1 MLDYYAI
8 LGVSPS
14 ATESEIRTAMREKT
28 PEAQQDPDKFAI
40 LMDAFDTLK
49 DPQKRAE
56 YDTKRSSPPSLEQG
70 RGPGGWVQEQGR
82 GQGMGSAL
90 VVAGACPVC
99 NTLAPADEGFCS
111 ECGYMLACVVGATPQ
126 ASPLPKLIEESGR
139 ELVLRVGESIVGRE
153 GADVALPHPT
163 ISRRHARF
171 IVSGGNYV
179 TLEDL
184 GSTNG
189 TKVAGQPLP
198 AGSQKALTNG
208 QAIQFGSVKLTI
220 QIPNVP
226 QPERRSLGAKDP
238 GRAPIAALSGS
249 VSGARLEGVSGSHA
263 LKNATVT
270 VGRKAGNDIVITTD
284 SFVSGS
290 HAKIVVESGK
300 YSVIDIGST
309 NGTRLN
315 GRKLTANIPE
325 ALASGDT
332 IQFGQTAFTFKV

>member
-1 MLDYYAI
+1 MDYYAI
-8 LGVSPS
+8 LGVSQN
-14 ATESEIRTAMREKT
+14 ATDSEIRTAMREKT

-40 LMDAFDTLK
+40 LMDAFETLK

-56 YDTKRSSPPSLEQG
+56 YDAQRSPSPNPFPAAGKGL
-70 RGPGGWVQEQGR
+70 
-82 GQGMGSAL
+82 GMGSAL
-90 VVAGACPVC
+90 VVAGACPIC
-99 NTLAPADEGFCS
+99 NTMAPADEGFCS
-111 ECGYMLACVVGATPQ
+111 ECGYMLASVVGATVQ
-126 ASPLPKLIEESGR
+126 ASPLPKLIEENGR
-139 ELVLRVGESIVGRE
+139 ELMLRVGESIVGRE

-220 QIPNVP
+220 QIPIVA

-249 VSGARLEGVSGSHA
+249 VSGARLEGPSGSHT
-263 LKNATVT
+263 LKAAVTT
-270 VGRKAGNDIVITTD
+270 VGRKAGNDIVISTD

-290 HAKIVVESGK
+290 HAKLVFDNGK

-315 GRKLTANIPE
+315 GRKLSAHVPE

-332 IQFGQTAFTFKV
+332 IQFGQTAFTFKG

>member
-8 LGVSPS
+8 LGVSQS

-28 PEAQQDPDKFAI
+28 PAAQQDPDKFAI

-49 DPQKRAE
+49 DPQKRAV
-56 YDTKRSSPPSLEQG
+56 YDAQRKVPVQAPPRAG
-70 RGPGGWVQEQGR
+70 AGG
-82 GQGMGSAL
+82 AL
-90 VVAGACPVC
+90 IVAGACPLC

-111 ECGYMLACVVGATPQ
+111 ECGYMLASTVGATPQ
-126 ASPLPKLIEESGR
+126 ASPLPKLVEENGR
-139 ELVLRVGESIVGRE
+139 ELMLRVGESIVGRE
-153 GADVALPHPT
+153 GADVALAHPT

-171 IVSGGNYV
+171 IVSGGNHV

-198 AGSQKALTNG
+198 AGSQKALTHG

-220 QIPNVP
+220 QIPHVA

-238 GRAPIAALSGS
+238 GRAPIAALGGT
-249 VSGARLEGVSGSHA
+249 VSGARLESPSGSHT
-263 LKNATVT
+263 LKAAVTT
-270 VGRKAGNDIVITTD
+270 VGRKAGNDIVLTGD
-284 SFVSGS
+284 SFVSSS
-290 HAKIVVESGK
+290 HAKLIFENGTYK
-300 YSVIDIGST
+300 VIDIGST

-315 GRKLTANIPE
+315 GTKLVANVAE
-325 ALASGDT
+325 TLSSGDV
-332 IQFGQTAFTFKV
+332 IQFGQTGFTFKV

>member
-8 LGVSPS
+8 LGVSQS

-28 PEAQQDPDKFAI
+28 PAAQQDPDKFAI

-49 DPQKRAE
+49 DPQKRAA
-56 YDTKRSSPPSLEQG
+56 YDAQRKIPIPP
-70 RGPGGWVQEQGR
+70 PGG
-82 GQGMGSAL
+82 GQGVGAASSAL

-111 ECGYMLACVVGATPQ
+111 ECGYMLASTVGATPQ
-126 ASPLPKLIEESGR
+126 ASPLPKLVEENGR
-139 ELVLRVGESIVGRE
+139 ELMLRVGESIVGRE
-153 GADVALPHPT
+153 GADVALLHPT

-171 IVSGGNYV
+171 IVSGGNHV

-198 AGSQKALTNG
+198 AGSQKVLTHG

-220 QIPNVP
+220 QIPHVA

-238 GRAPIAALSGS
+238 GRAPIAALGGT
-249 VSGARLEGVSGSHA
+249 VSGARLEGPAGVHP
-263 LKNATVT
+263 LKATVTT
-270 VGRKAGNDIVITTD
+270 VGRKADNNIVLTGD

-290 HAKIVVESGK
+290 HAKLVFESGSYK
-300 YSVIDIGST
+300 VIDIGST

-315 GRKLTANIPE
+315 GKKLAPNVAEI
-325 ALASGDT
+325 LSSGDS
-332 IQFGQTAFTFKV
+332 IQFGQTGFTFRG

>member
-1 MLDYYAI
+1 MTDYYAI
-8 LGVSPS
+8 LGILPS

-40 LMDAFDTLK
+40 LMDAFETLK

-56 YDTKRSSPPSLEQG
+56 YDAQRNTPPSL
-70 RGPGGWVQEQGR
+70 EQGR

-111 ECGYMLACVVGATPQ
+111 ECGYMLASTVGATPQ

-189 TKVAGQPLP
+189 TKIAGQPLP
-198 AGSQKALTNG
+198 AGSQKVLTNG

-226 QPERRSLGAKDP
+226 QPKRRSLGAKDP
-238 GRAPIAALSGS
+238 GRAPVAALSGS
-249 VSGARLEGVSGSHA
+249 VSGARLEGPAGVHT
-263 LKNATVT
+263 LKNATIT
-270 VGRKAGNDIVITTD
+270 VGRKAGNDIVLTGD

-290 HAKIVVESGK
+290 HAKLVFENGK

-315 GRKLTANIPE
+315 GRKLNANVPE
-325 ALASGDT
+325 TLASGDT
-332 IQFGQTAFTFKV
+332 IQFGQTAFTFKSG

>member
-1 MLDYYAI
+1 MTDYYAI
-8 LGVSPS
+8 LGVSQS

-28 PEAQQDPDKFAI
+28 PEAQLDPDKFAL
-40 LMDAFDTLK
+40 LMDAFETLK

-56 YDTKRSSPPSLEQG
+56 YDAQRSAPPAPTS
-70 RGPGGWVQEQGR
+70 GGARTAG
-82 GQGMGSAL
+82 GAL
-90 VVAGACPVC
+90 VVAGACPIC

-111 ECGYMLACVVGATPQ
+111 ECGYLLASHIGSPILGGGGG
-126 ASPLPKLIEESGR
+126 SPLPKLVEESGR

-249 VSGARLEGVSGSHA
+249 VSGARLESPSGSHT
-263 LKNATVT
+263 LKAAVTT
-270 VGRKAGNDIVITTD
+270 VGRKAGNDIVISTD

-290 HAKIVVESGK
+290 HAKLVFESGR

-315 GRKLTANIPE
+315 GRKLTANVPE
-325 ALASGDT
+325 TLASGDT

>member
-1 MLDYYAI
+1 MTDYYAI
-8 LGVSPS
+8 LGVSQS

-56 YDTKRSSPPSLEQG
+56 YDTKRSSSPSL
-70 RGPGGWVQEQGR
+70 EQGR
-82 GQGMGSAL
+82 GQGMGSAAGGAL

-111 ECGYMLACVVGATPQ
+111 ECGYLLTSHIGSPILGGGGG
-126 ASPLPKLIEESGR
+126 SPLPKLIEESGR

-249 VSGARLEGVSGSHA
+249 VSGARLESPSGSHT
-263 LKNATVT
+263 LKAAVTT
-270 VGRKAGNDIVITTD
+270 VGRKAGNDIVISTD

-290 HAKIVVESGK
+290 HAKLVFESGR

-315 GRKLTANIPE
+315 GRKLTANVPE

>member
-8 LGVSPS
+8 LGVSTS

-28 PEAQQDPDKFAI
+28 PAAQQDPDTFAI
-40 LMDAFDTLK
+40 LMDAFETLK

-56 YDTKRSSPPSLEQG
+56 YDAQRSASPAPTS
-70 RGPGGWVQEQGR
+70 GGARVAG
-82 GQGMGSAL
+82 GAL

-111 ECGYMLACVVGATPQ
+111 ECGYLLSSTVGATPQ
-126 ASPLPKLIEESGR
+126 ASPLPKLVEESGR
-139 ELVLRVGESIVGRE
+139 ELMLRVGESIVGRE

-189 TKVAGQPLP
+189 TNVAGQPLP
-198 AGSQKALTNG
+198 AGSQKALTHG

-220 QIPNVP
+220 QIPHVA

-249 VSGARLEGVSGSHA
+249 VSGARLEGPSGSHT
-263 LKNATVT
+263 LKAAVTT
-270 VGRKAGNDIVITTD
+270 VGRKVGNDIVISTD

-290 HAKIVVESGK
+290 HAKLVFENGK

-315 GRKLTANIPE
+315 GRKLSANVPE

-332 IQFGQTAFTFKV
+332 IQFGQTAFTFKG

>member
-1 MLDYYAI
+1 MTDYYAI
-8 LGVSPS
+8 LGVSQS

-40 LMDAFDTLK
+40 LMDAFETLK

-56 YDTKRSSPPSLEQG
+56 YDAQRNPSPNPFPAAG
-70 RGPGGWVQEQGR
+70 K

-90 VVAGACPVC
+90 VIAGTCPVC
-99 NTLAPADEGFCS
+99 NTLAPTDEGFCS
-111 ECGYMLACVVGATPQ
+111 ECGYMLSSVVGATPQ

-189 TKVAGQPLP
+189 TKIAGQPLA
-198 AGSQKALTNG
+198 AGSQKALTSG
-208 QAIQFGSVKLTI
+208 QMIQFGSVKLTI
-220 QIPNVP
+220 QIPHVA
-226 QPERRSLGAKDP
+226 QPEHRSLGAKDP
-238 GRAPIAALSGS
+238 GRAPIAALGGTI
-249 VSGARLEGVSGSHA
+249 SGARLEGPAGVHT
-263 LKNATVT
+263 LKSATVT
-270 VGRKAGNDIVITTD
+270 VGRKAGNDIVLTGD

-290 HAKIVVESGK
+290 HAKLVFENGQ

-315 GRKLTANIPE
+315 GRKLVANISE

-332 IQFGQTAFTFKV
+332 VQFGQTAFTFKV